1 MNTHLKNKGMR
12 KKQDDSKMGFT
23 LIEIIVSVALF
34 TIVMTI
40 SVGALFMII
49 TANREAKAIKLVVN
63 NLNIAMEGMTR
74 DLRVG
79 YNYCDINTSQPTV
92 LRSPACNTSGSG
104 TDQIYYTTDIG
115 EALSYYTVSNGSI
128 IKRKGSGQ
136 AFQVTGDDVVIDN
149 LRFYIN
155 GSESGDS
162 VQPYVTITAR
172 GRIQVAEAEQEFQLQ
187 STVTQ
192 RRLAP

>member
-1 MNTHLKNKGMR
+1 MYTHLKNKGMR
-12 KKQDDSKMGFT
+12 KKQNDSKTGFT

-79 YNYCDINTSQPTV
+79 YDYCFSSNPNIVRTS
-92 LRSPACNTSGSG
+92 ACNMSGSG
-104 TDQIYYTTDIG
+104 ASHVYYTTDIG
-115 EALSYYTVSNGSI
+115 EAGSYYTVSNGAI

-136 AFQVTGDDVVIDN
+136 AFQVTGGDVVVDN

-155 GSESGDS
+155 GNGSGDS
-162 VQPYVTITAR
+162 IQPYVTITAR

>member
-1 MNTHLKNKGMR
+1 MNTHTTD
-12 KKQDDSKMGFT
+12 KKSGFT

-79 YNYCDINTSQPTV
+79 YNYCDQPAADPAI
-92 LRSPACNTSGSG
+92 LRSTVCNTNSNGV
-104 TDQIYYTTDIG
+104 DQIYYTTDKN
-115 EALSYYTVSNGSI
+115 EALSFYKVENGSI
-128 IKRKGSGQ
+128 IKRKGSSGQ
-136 AFQVTGDDVVIDN
+136 EFQVTGDDVTVDR

-155 GSESGDS
+155 GSGSGDN

-172 GRIQVAEAEQEFQLQ
+172 GRIQVAEAEQEFSLQ
-187 STVTQ
+187 STISQ